1 MHICKLSWL
10 ITCLLNEIKKPGMKN
25 FILYSLFSICSTVIF
40 AQNTGTALIV
50 KLKDK
55 GNTYS
60 VSEPQLYLSP
70 RAVERRLLQQIPI
83 DKSDL
88 PINPKYLD
96 ELNRLGGNILYKSK
110 WLNTVV
116 ITVPDESV
124 AKQISQLTFVK
135 DINQTKISEIKRN
148 SQPFKRF
155 FQQEK
160 FEKVNISSSKNTTIG
175 FNYGPS
181 GNQAQMLK
189 IDQLHNQ
196 GYTGKGMV
204 VAVIDAGFNSADVM
218 AVFDSLFDSGRVL
231 GTRDFV
237 QPGNNVFSPSLSV
250 HGTMVLST
258 MAGNL
263 PGQIIGTAP
272 HASYYL
278 FRTEDATA
286 EYLMEEYYWVQ
297 AAEYADSLGVDVL
310 NTSLGYTRFDN
321 PAEDHTYEDMNGDTT
336 PITIG
341 ADMAAAK
348 GILVVNSA
356 GNEGANPWHFISAP
370 ADGDSVLAIG
380 AVDPSGVYAYF
391 SSVGPTADGRTKPD
405 VVAQGY
411 NAIVASVPSG
421 IAMAS
426 GTSFSSPIL
435 AGAATCLWQAN
446 PTLSNMEIYS
456 AIKQSGSFASNPN
469 SQMGWGIPDFILANS
484 LLVGNINEINYS
496 SKINCF
502 PNPFSEYIVADITSD
517 SYNSVVIKLINAQ
530 GIELR
535 TIKDKNLNQGSNH
548 VKFDNLGNIPNG
560 IYFIKVF
567 VDGNVITQKIIK

>member
-1 MHICKLSWL
+1 VRI
-10 ITCLLNEIKKPGMKN
+10 NEIASHLKG
-25 FILYSLFSICSTVIF
+25 FS
-40 AQNTGTALIV
+40 N
-50 KLKDK
+50 
-55 GNTYS
+55 
-60 VSEPQLYLSP
+60 
-70 RAVERRLLQQIPI
+70 
-83 DKSDL
+83 
-88 PINPKYLD
+88 
-96 ELNRLGGNILYKSK
+96 
-110 WLNTVV
+110 
-116 ITVPDESV
+116 
-124 AKQISQLTFVK
+124 
-135 DINQTKISEIKRN
+135 KR
-148 SQPFKRF
+148 
-155 FQQEK
+155 K
-160 FEKVNISSSKNTTIG
+160 FEKVNINSSRNTTIG

-181 GNQAQMLK
+181 GNQVQMLK

-218 AVFDSLFDSGRVL
+218 AVFDSLFDSGRLL

-348 GILVVNSA
+348 GMLVVNSA
-356 GNEGANPWHFISAP
+356 GNEGANPWHYISAP

-380 AVDPSGVYAYF
+380 AVDPSGIYAYF
-391 SSVGPTADGRTKPD
+391 SSVGPTADGRIKPD

-446 PTLSNMEIYS
+446 PTYSNMEIYN
-456 AIKQSGSFASNPN
+456 AIKQSGSLSSNPN
-469 SQMGWGIPDFILANS
+469 NQMGYGIPDFILANS

-496 SKINCF
+496 SKINCY
-502 PNPFSEYIVADITSD
+502 PNPFSDYIVADITLE
-517 SYNSVVIKLINAQ
+517 SYKSAVIKLINAQ
-530 GIELR
+530 GVELR
-535 TIKDKNLNQGSNH
+535 TFNNKKLQNGFNH
-548 VKFDNLGNIPNG
+548 LKFDNLGNIPNG

-567 VDGNVITQKIIK
+567 IDGNVITQKIIK